1 MPGEEVIE
9 LSIEETNKLRL
20 ELGLKPLRGVTSSS
34 YSLSGNTAATTNSPP
49 LEQNHNSTS
58 KNSDE
63 INLSI
68 EETNNLRSKL
78 GLPPLKLSSSQNNSG
93 KKASEAIHAPALNTR
108 KQDEIQ
114 KRIEEAKLKR
124 EVEAGLA
131 KMQKDALSH
140 SEKEEGGSMISWAE
154 KMRHGNNSTSDTT
167 STTKTV
173 KMEKKV
179 KTKSRH
185 DGNKRIANSANTG
198 YTNNDFNN
206 QNITVAHSTQDFE
219 AGTTT
224 ILTLADKNILGAND
238 EDENNDDDNQLVN
251 INMIENATVANNLKQ
266 KRILEMGIGHAG
278 GYAGYDDDEFEEMGG
293 IGGFATNNGG
303 SGGNNHKNNSEA
315 AKKNRKGFKLMD
327 TISNSDQDENKKEA
341 KSELFNSFQ
350 GKSISLVS
358 SKQNPIQCDYM
369 TYDEEEAI
377 SNTIVNRADLE
388 KKRKKK
394 EKKMLKKLRKR
405 GKAETKEKGYNEEN
419 SKDNK
424 DGQSLLDD
432 LESNASAAKNGKNN
446 QRSRKRRRVT
456 DDDDSDED
464 ICNLSSKVNVND
476 KNHVK
481 SEDDDLD
488 IQTVRKE
495 KFDSIMQKGN
505 IRTENI
511 FKNQSHSMSQE
522 EVERDDDDFLSVAL
536 SKARRLRRLKELN
549 AKENQIKSNTD
560 GGADAVVKS
569 ISSMR
574 NSMNIEK
581 ESKKNSTITFELD
594 ATKEFTRMLR
604 SQKTEDIDESIKDS
618 QRHAKIDMTSS
629 NNDLIETAPL
639 AKHVTNESESNPPE
653 SLEALADQVEE
664 DQPDSLG
671 GFGDTAS
678 TLPLGRGMASCL
690 SMLKHTGE
698 ITGKNAGKEE
708 LRGRAK
714 DERNYEDY
722 EKLNLKEVV
731 KLDTSLGRVHEKDME
746 FANREVKLE
755 YRDKHGRLLTRKEAW
770 RDLSYQ
776 FHGYGSSKK
785 NEERRLRQI
794 ERERAEAT
802 RASKHGG
809 TFGAL
814 KATQSATGKAFVLHK
829 T

>member
-1 MPGEEVIE
+1 MIE

-34 YSLSGNTAATTNSPP
+34 SSLSGNTAATTNPPPP

-58 KNSDE
+58 KKPDE

-78 GLPPLKLSSSQNNSG
+78 GLPPLKISSSQNNSG

-108 KQDEIQ
+108 KKDEIQ

-131 KMQKDALSH
+131 KMHKDVLSQ
-140 SEKEEGGSMISWAE
+140 SEKGEGGNMISWAQ
-154 KMRHGNNSTSDTT
+154 KMRHGNNITADTT
-167 STTKTV
+167 GATKTV

-185 DGNKRIANSANTG
+185 DGNKSSTSSANTG
-198 YTNNDFNN
+198 YTNNDFNY
-206 QNITVAHSTQDFE
+206 QNVTVTHSKNDFE

-224 ILTLADKNILGAND
+224 ILTLADKNILGD
-238 EDENNDDDNQLVN
+238 DDDENNDHDNQLENV
-251 INMIENATVANNLKQ
+251 NMIENATVANNLKQ
-266 KRILEMGIGHAG
+266 KRILEMGLGHAG

-293 IGGFATNNGG
+293 IGVFTTNNGG
-303 SGGNNHKNNSEA
+303 SGGNYNNNSED
-315 AKKNRKGFKLMD
+315 AKKKRKGFKLTD
-327 TISNSDQDENKKEA
+327 TISNSNQVENNKVE

-350 GKSISLVS
+350 GKSVSLIS
-358 SKQNPIQCDYM
+358 SKQNSIQSDYM
-369 TYDEEEAI
+369 TYDEEEAF
-377 SNTIVNRADLE
+377 SNSIVSRADLE
-388 KKRKKK
+388 KKLKKK
-394 EKKMLKKLRKR
+394 EKKMLKKLKKKE
-405 GKAETKEKGYNEEN
+405 KAEKKDKEYTEES
-419 SKDNK
+419 SKDKK
-424 DGQSLLDD
+424 DGQTLLDD
-432 LESNASAAKNGKNN
+432 LESNASAMQNGKNN

-464 ICNLSSKVNVND
+464 TYNLSSKVGVDD
-476 KNHVK
+476 KNQLQ
-481 SEDDDLD
+481 SGDNDLD

-511 FKNQSHSMSQE
+511 FKDHQSHSVPQE
-522 EVERDDDDFLSVAL
+522 EMERDDDEFLSVAL

-549 AKENQIKSNTD
+549 AKENKIKSNTAVR
-560 GGADAVVKS
+560 GADAVVKS

-604 SQKTEDIDESIKDS
+604 SQKTEDIDESMKDS
-618 QRHAKIDMTSS
+618 QRHANIDMTSS
-629 NNDLIETAPL
+629 NDLNETVPL
-639 AKHVTNESESNPPE
+639 AQHVTDEPESDPLE

-731 KLDTSLGRVHEKDME
+731 KLDTSRRSVHGKDLE

-794 ERERAEAT
+794 ERERAEAS
-802 RASKHGG
+802 RASKHGTSG